1 MAEVSTPT
9 TSTSAAT
16 INNVAYSWSMIQLQ
30 TNFEGESAD
39 APIFVDCTAINWST
53 ERKIE
58 SIYGLGGQPRKRG
71 FGNVTYEA
79 SITLPYGTQIALRE
93 KSADGTLLGL
103 GEFNL
108 IVSWVND
115 VAANVTTETVT
126 LAGCVFS
133 QGGMDASQ
141 DDTSLTKEFNLHP
154 HRIYTGKVQSQS
166 KMSWTH
172 ELYGGA

>member
-1 MAEVSTPT
+1 M
-9 TSTSAAT
+9 AAT

-30 TNFEGESAD
+30 TNLTGESASS
-39 APIFVDCTAINWST
+39 PIFVDCTAINWNT
-53 ERKIE
+53 ERKVD

-79 SITLPYGTQIALRE
+79 SITLPYGTQIALRN

-115 VAANVTTETVT
+115 LAADISSETVT
-126 LAGCVFS
+126 LAGCILT
-133 QGGMDASQ
+133 QGGMDANQ

-154 HRIYTGKVQSQS
+154 HRIYTGTVQANAN
-166 KMSWTH
+166 MSWSH
-172 ELYGGA
+172 ELYAGS

>member
-1 MAEVSTPT
+1 MANPL
-9 TSTSAAT
+9 

-30 TNFEGESAD
+30 TNFEGESAQ
-39 APIFVDCTAINWST
+39 APIFVDCTAIKWNT
-53 ERKIE
+53 ERKIDP
-58 SIYGLGGQPRKRG
+58 IYGLGGQPRKRG

-79 SITLPYGTQIALRE
+79 SITLSYGTQIALRD

-115 VAANVTTETVT
+115 VAANITSETVT
-126 LAGCVFS
+126 LAGCILAE
-133 QGGMDASQ
+133 GGMDASQ
-141 DDTSLTKEFNLHP
+141 DDTSFTKEFNLHP
-154 HRIYTGKVQSQS
+154 HRIYTGKVQANAN
-166 KMSWTH
+166 MSWSH

>member
-1 MAEVSTPT
+1 MAL
-9 TSTSAAT
+9 

-30 TNFEGESAD
+30 TTIDGESAQN
-39 APIFVDCTAINWST
+39 PLFVDCTSIKWNT
-53 ERKIE
+53 DRKVE

-79 SITLPYGTQIALRE
+79 SITLPYGTQVMLRE
-93 KSADGTLLGL
+93 KSTDGTLIGL

-115 VAANVTTETVT
+115 MAQNITSETVT
-126 LAGCVFS
+126 LAGCLLTE
-133 QGGMDASQ
+133 GGMDANQ
-141 DDTSLTKEFNLHP
+141 DDTAITKEFNLHP
-154 HRIYTGKVQSQS
+154 HRIYTNKVQANAN
-166 KMSWTH
+166 MSWSH

>member
-1 MAEVSTPT
+1 MAAV
-9 TSTSAAT
+9 

-30 TNFEGESAD
+30 TNLTGESEA
-39 APIFVDCTAINWST
+39 APILVDCTAIKWDAN
-53 ERKIE
+53 RKIDN
-58 SIYGLGGQPRKRG
+58 IYGLGGQPRKRG

-79 SITLPYGTQIALRE
+79 SITLPYGTQNTLRE

-108 IVSWVND
+108 IISWVND
-115 VAANVTTETVT
+115 VMANITSETVT
-126 LAGCVFS
+126 LAGCILA

-141 DDTSLTKEFNLHP
+141 DDTSLTKEFDLHP
-154 HRIYTGKVQSQS
+154 YRIYTGKVQSNS
-166 KMSWTH
+166 KMSWSH

>member
-1 MAEVSTPT
+1 M
-9 TSTSAAT
+9 AT

-30 TNFEGESAD
+30 TNLAGESES
-39 APIFVDCTAINWST
+39 APILVDCTAISWNT

-58 SIYGLGGQPRKRG
+58 PIYGLGGQPRKRG

-93 KSADGTLLGL
+93 KSSDGTLLGL

-126 LAGCVFS
+126 LAGCILA
-133 QGGMDASQ
+133 QGGMDGNQ

-154 HRIYTGKVQSQS
+154 HRIYTGKAQANS
-166 KMSWTH
+166 KMSWSH

>member
-1 MAEVSTPT
+1 M
-9 TSTSAAT
+9 AT
-16 INNVAYSWSMIQLQ
+16 INNVAHSWSMIQLQ
-30 TNFEGESAD
+30 TDLSGESEKS
-39 APIFVDCTAINWST
+39 PILVDCTAIKWST

-79 SITLPYGTQIALRE
+79 SITLPYGTQMDLRN

-103 GEFNL
+103 GQFNL
-108 IVSWVND
+108 VVSWVND
-115 VAANVTTETVT
+115 LAENITSETVT
-126 LAGCVFS
+126 LAGCILAE
-133 QGGMDASQ
+133 GGIDASQ

-154 HRIYTGKVQSQS
+154 HRIYTGTVAANAN
-166 KMSWTH
+166 MSWSH

>member
-1 MAEVSTPT
+1 MAV
-9 TSTSAAT
+9 

-30 TNFEGESAD
+30 TNLDGESD
-39 APIFVDCTAINWST
+39 KNPIFVDATSIKWST

-79 SITLPYGTQIALRE
+79 SITLPYGTQMSLRE
-93 KSADGTLLGL
+93 KSTDGTLMGL

-115 VAANVTTETVT
+115 IAANVSSETVT
-126 LAGCVFS
+126 LAGCILAE
-133 QGGMDASQ
+133 GGMDANQ

-154 HRIYTGKVQSQS
+154 HRIYTNKVQSGNG
-166 KMSWTH
+166 SWSH
-172 ELYGGA
+172 ELYAGN

>member
-1 MAEVSTPT
+1 MAAS
-9 TSTSAAT
+9 

-30 TNFEGESAD
+30 TNFTGESEAS
-39 APIFVDCTAINWST
+39 PIFVDCTAIKWST
-53 ERKIE
+53 ERKTD

-79 SITLPYGTQIALRE
+79 SITLPYGTQLALRDQ
-93 KSADGTLLGL
+93 STDGTLLGL

-115 VAANVTTETVT
+115 LMEDKTSETVT
-126 LAGCVFS
+126 LAGCIFTES
-133 QGGMDASQ
+133 GMDANQ

-154 HRIYTGKVQSQS
+154 HRIYTDKVQSNAS
-166 KMSWTH
+166 MSWSH